1 MPPHNLADSKEVPAS
16 PGPDLLA
23 PAADHGAHLPLHEQE
38 PPQEPRPPRLD
49 QEPRPPRL
57 DQGIRPLD

>member
-49 QEPRPPRL
+49 Q
-57 DQGIRPLD
+57 GIRPLD